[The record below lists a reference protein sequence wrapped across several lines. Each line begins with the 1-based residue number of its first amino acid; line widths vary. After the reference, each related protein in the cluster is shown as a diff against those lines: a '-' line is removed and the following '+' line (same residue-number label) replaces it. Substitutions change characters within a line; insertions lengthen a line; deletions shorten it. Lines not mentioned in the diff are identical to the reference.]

1 MKISYIAPT
10 PLLDQ
15 QEVSRRL
22 GLLKDWADPNTEINV
37 VCVSEG
43 PLNLLSKYEEY
54 LSIKPIAEKVVLL
67 EKEEY
72 NAAIL
77 GCFLDPGLDAMREI
91 TTKMLVVGIGEV
103 SILIAAMLGHKF
115 SIITL
120 FESMITT
127 NRELTYKAGVSEKL
141 ASIRFLDI
149 TVSDLME
156 NKKLATEKILE
167 VGKKALKNDGAD
179 CLILGCGSMG
189 FLNIDNEISSLLKIP
204 VVNPPKVALKITESL
219 AGIGLTHSKKAFV
232 TPILFS
238 GKIKK

>member
-1 MKISYIAPT
+1 MKIGYIVPT
-10 PLLDQ
+10 PFIDL
-15 QEVSRRL
+15 QEAPRRL
-22 GLLKDWADPNTEINV
+22 ELLKEWAYPNTEINI

-54 LSIKPIAEKVVLL
+54 LSIKPIAEKMFLL

-72 NAAIL
+72 NAAVL

-91 TTKMLVVGIGEV
+91 TTKMLVVGIGEASV
-103 SILIAAMLGHKF
+103 LIAAMLGHKF

-127 NRELTYKAGVSEKL
+127 NRELADKAGVSEKL
-141 ASIRFLDI
+141 ASVRFLDI
-149 TVSDLME
+149 TVSDLIA
-156 NKKLATEKILE
+156 NKKLTTEKILE
-167 VGKKALKNDGAD
+167 VGQKAIKNDGAD

-219 AGIGLTHSKKAFV
+219 AGIELTHSKKAFV

-238 GKIKK
+238 EKFKI